1 LEVGMVWQNEA
12 NLPFFEGIWIGWKDS
27 GFGYSLGK
35 YGTRAFTKIK
45 QVSVIST

>member
-1 LEVGMVWQNEA
+1 MVWQNDA
-12 NLPFFEGIWIGWKDS
+12 NLPFLEGIWVGWKDS

-45 QVSVIST
+45 QVSAILS